1 MSTVIL
7 QVLERDLPKLPR
19 RVAGIMEELE
29 DPTQID
35 RAALVSKIEL
45 CGNLSDAVLH
55 IVNSGY
61 LRHSRKAR
69 SLDDAILLVGLEATR
84 HIILGIVIHAL
95 FPRSQVVESFDRGSF
110 LRHCLGTGIAARQL
124 CLESWLDATYDS
136 YKLTTYGLVHDIG
149 VLALERC
156 LPVTLSRIF
165 RMVAEER
172 VPVLEAEV
180 KVLGQ
185 FTHSAIGEWV
195 CRHWNLP
202 ADIRNVVHYHHA
214 PRKAALNKQE
224 IMLMHIADVLSF
236 NYYESLLKSAH
247 KYGLDPEMVRS
258 LGLSMDQVAKVEQ
271 ELPERV
277 ERAMQL
283 LAVESLQSVDLS

>member
-1 MSTVIL
+1 M
-7 QVLERDLPKLPR
+7 
-19 RVAGIMEELE
+19 
-29 DPTQID
+29 
-35 RAALVSKIEL
+35 
-45 CGNLSDAVLH
+45 
-55 IVNSGY
+55 
-61 LRHSRKAR
+61 
-69 SLDDAILLVGLEATR
+69 LVGLEATR

-95 FPRSQVVESFDRGSF
+95 FPKSQVVESFDRGSF

-149 VLALERC
+149 GLALERC

-202 ADIRNVVHYHHA
+202 ADIRNVVL
-214 PRKAALNKQE
+214 PPCSWKA
-224 IMLMHIADVLSF
+224 
-236 NYYESLLKSAH
+236 
-247 KYGLDPEMVRS
+247 R
-258 LGLSMDQVAKVEQ
+258 
-271 ELPERV
+271 
-277 ERAMQL
+277 
-283 LAVESLQSVDLS
+283 